1 MKRKEARETMASVF
15 YQMDIRSGFPDEKLD
30 VFIDRGKMGN
40 QYEYCVK
47 LFGLY
52 RTNLKDA
59 DALISKYSRR
69 WNINRMAKMDLAI
82 LRLAVFE
89 IMEFEDIPDA
99 VSANEAVELAKKYGT
114 DNAPKFINAIL
125 GSILRSEK
133 K

>member
-1 MKRKEARETMASVF
+1 MASVF

-40 QYEYCVK
+40 QYEYCAK
-47 LFGLY
+47 LFELY
-52 RTNLKDA
+52 RTKLNDA